1 MIRNIIFLFI
11 FYFGLLF
18 LLILFIPSLML
29 PQYVVTLG
37 GKFLGYWTAF
47 CLKYIMSTKI
57 EVRGIENI
65 SRNQKYFVASSHQS
79 IFETFFLQTIFDKPV
94 FILKKELTKIPLFG
108 WYLKKMGCISID
120 RNKISKENLNFSDEV
135 GKVINNT
142 DKILIIFPQGT
153 RKSFDDRSKFKK
165 GFSRIYNDLNIACL
179 PVAINSGKVWPK
191 HGKLIPN
198 QKFTVSIL
206 NIFPPGIEQNI
217 LINQVEQ
224 KIYNELNKISRND

>member
-1 MIRNIIFLFI
+1 MIRNIIFLFV

-29 PQYVVTLG
+29 PQYLVTLG
-37 GKFLGYWTAF
+37 GKFLGYWTGF

-65 SRNQKYFVASSHQS
+65 SSNQKYFVASSHQS

-165 GFSRIYNDLNIACL
+165 GFSRIYSDLNIACL
-179 PVAINSGKVWPK
+179 PIAINSGKVWPK
-191 HGKLIPN
+191 NGKLIPN
-198 QKFTVSIL
+198 QKITVSIL
-206 NIFPPGIEQNI
+206 SIFPPGIEQNM
-217 LINQVEQ
+217 LTNQVEQ
-224 KIYNELNKISRND
+224 NIYDELNKIS

>member
-1 MIRNIIFLFI
+1 MIRNIIFLFV

-65 SRNQKYFVASSHQS
+65 SGNQKYFVASSHQS

-135 GKVINNT
+135 SKVIKDT

-165 GFSRIYNDLNIACL
+165 GFSRIYNDLDIACL

-191 HGKLIPN
+191 NGKIIPS
-198 QKFTVSIL
+198 QKITVSIL
-206 NIFPPGIEQNI
+206 SIIPPGIEQKK

-224 KIYNELNKISRND
+224 NIYDELNKIS

>member
-1 MIRNIIFLFI
+1 M
-11 FYFGLLF
+11 G
-18 LLILFIPSLML
+18 
-29 PQYVVTLG
+29 
-37 GKFLGYWTAF
+37 
-47 CLKYIMSTKI
+47 TKI
-57 EVRGIENI
+57 EVKGIENI
-65 SRNQKYFVASSHQS
+65 SNNRKYFVASSHQS

-135 GKVINNT
+135 GKVIKDT

-179 PVAINSGKVWPK
+179 PVAINSGRVWPK
-191 HGKLIPN
+191 HGKLISN
-198 QKFTVSIL
+198 QKITVSIL
-206 NIFPPGIEQNI
+206 SIIPPGIEQNR

-224 KIYNELNKISRND
+224 NIYDELKKTS